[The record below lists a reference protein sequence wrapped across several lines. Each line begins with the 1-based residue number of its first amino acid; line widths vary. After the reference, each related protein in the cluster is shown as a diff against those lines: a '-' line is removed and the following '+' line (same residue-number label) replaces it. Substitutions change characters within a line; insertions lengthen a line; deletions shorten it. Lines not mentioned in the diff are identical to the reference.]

1 MTPPDPDFLEQ
12 SDVVRWL
19 TAYAR
24 HITRRFNSR
33 AVVSLRRDG
42 EAVRLRQ
49 VYAMEGGGLVLV
61 EEGEHEHEH
70 GGHTHGEHEHGEHGH
85 GGHEHG
91 HGGGHAHEH
100 EHEHG
105 DAGHGAGSE
114 YECPR
119 ETWVASPD
127 QVVLEACKAADGEWC
142 TGFGY
147 LGRSRTPHVLVPRGT
162 EPPPPRGHDH

>member
-1 MTPPDPDFLEQ
+1 VTPPDPDFIEQ
-12 SDVVRWL
+12 SDTVRWV

-24 HITRRFNSR
+24 HVRTRFNSR

-61 EEGEHEHEH
+61 EEDEHE
-70 GGHTHGEHEHGEHGH
+70 HGEHEHGEH
-85 GGHEHG
+85 EHG
-91 HGGGHAHEH
+91 EH
-100 EHEHG
+100 EH
-105 DAGHGAGSE
+105 DAGGDTPFSS

-119 ETWVASPD
+119 ETWVASPE

-147 LGRSRTPHVLVPRGT
+147 LGRSRTPHVLVPRAK
-162 EPPPPRGHDH
+162 EPPPKRGHDH